1 MLDKVGSA
9 PHWTARADRNGEWLR
24 PWLPHFKALAIYLC
38 SRLLVFFGV
47 VFGKAYI
54 TLGNDTWLGGT
65 QWYHRL
71 LRWDSEWYKIIATE
85 GYRYDGDPG
94 LTQTVG
100 FYPLYPAL
108 SHLVSEIFRIEIA
121 DSMLLVAN
129 LAAVAAV
136 LLLFKLV
143 R

>member
-9 PHWTARADRNGEWLR
+9 PLWTARADRDWLQLCV
-24 PWLPHFKALAIYLC
+24 PYFKALAIYLC

-47 VFGKAYI
+47 VFGKTYI

-94 LTQTVG
+94 LTQTAV
-100 FYPLYPAL
+100 FYPLYPSL
-108 SHLVSEIFRIEIA
+108 SRLVSEVLRIDVVDA
-121 DSMLLVAN
+121 MLLVAN
-129 LAAVAAV
+129 LAAAAA
-136 LLLFKLV
+136 
-143 R
+143 